1 MKVTVNGQEESIEPC
16 TVEAFVTAKG
26 LPSDSL
32 VVELNRE
39 IIKQPQW
46 SGVQLQEGDSLE
58 LLSFVGGG

>member
-1 MKVTVNGQEESIEPC
+1 MKVTVNGQEESLEPC
-16 TVEAFVTAKG
+16 TIETFVAAKG
-26 LPSDSL
+26 LVSDSL

-46 SGVQLQEGDSLE
+46 SGVQLKEGDTLE